1 MQPIFRKPFML
12 KVAASLA
19 VLLALTGHAS
29 AEPFRLIVTDLEA
42 PLVPNSVMD
51 LAVTLGYFERENVDV
66 ELVRVQQ
73 TPLAVTALQAGEGEM
88 ANIGVDSLLQ
98 LVSSGQLDL
107 RAVMSPS
114 KSLAFM
120 IVARDSIPDIA
131 SLSGHSFGIGRV
143 GSVDQSLS
151 RQVLASEGVDYGSLE
166 QVALGQPAAR
176 AQALAAGQID
186 ATTMSLGTWTT
197 LPDQSGMHVLV
208 DQDTYYEAAPVV
220 SKVNVVLPET
230 LEERRPEVVAVVTA
244 LTKLARDIAADPSI
258 WVDAMAEVRPD
269 LDRADLES
277 LAEAYSQSWSVNGGL
292 SATDLSF
299 TADWNFKSPDF
310 ADLEPVTLDRW
321 VDFGVA
327 DEVLAKLGTIE
338 DMDAA
343 DR

>member
-1 MQPIFRKPFML
+1 MKNL
-12 KVAASLA
+12 VASLA
-19 VLLALTGHAS
+19 VLAAMIGPA
-29 AEPFRLIVTDLEA
+29 AAAPFRLIVTDLEA

-51 LAVTLGYFERENVDV
+51 LAVSLGYFARENVEV

-88 ANIGVDSLLQ
+88 ANIGVDTLLQ
-98 LVSSGQLDL
+98 LVASGQLDL

-120 IVARDSIPDIA
+120 IVARDAIPDVA
-131 SLSGHSFGIGRV
+131 SLGGKSFGIGRV
-143 GSVDQSLS
+143 GSVDQTLS
-151 RQVLASEGVDYGSLE
+151 RQVLTSAGVDVESLE

-197 LPDQSGMHVLV
+197 LPDQAGLHVLI
-208 DQDTYYEAAPVV
+208 DQDAYYKAAPVV

-230 LEERRPEVVAVVTA
+230 LETRRPEVVAVVTA
-244 LTKLARDIAADPSI
+244 LTKLARDISADPKL

-269 LDRADLES
+269 LDRTKLES
-277 LAEAYSQSWSVNGGL
+277 LADAYGQSWSVNGGL
-292 SATDLSF
+292 SAKELAF
-299 TADWNFKSPDF
+299 TADWNFKSADF
-310 ADLEPVTLDRW
+310 ADLEPVDMARW
-321 VDFGVA
+321 VDFSVV
-327 DEVLAKLGTIE
+327 DEVLGSLGSLP
-338 DMDAA
+338 DMDPA

>member
-1 MQPIFRKPFML
+1 MRR
-12 KVAASLA
+12 VAASFA
-19 VLLALTGHAS
+19 VMAALMSSAS

-42 PLVPNSVMD
+42 PLVPNSVMEIA
-51 LAVTLGYFERENVDV
+51 LTLGYFERENVEV

-98 LVSSGQLDL
+98 LVASEQLDL
-107 RAVMSPS
+107 VAVMSPS

-120 IVARDSIPDIA
+120 IVARDAIADIA
-131 SLSGHSFGIGRV
+131 SLSGKSFGIGRV
-143 GSVDQSLS
+143 GSVDQGLS
-151 RQVLASEGVDYGSLE
+151 QQVLASQGLDIDSME

-197 LPDQSGMHVLV
+197 LPDQAGMHVLV
-208 DQDTYYEAAPVV
+208 DQDAYYEAAPVV

-230 LEERRPEVVAVVTA
+230 LETRRDEVVGVVTA
-244 LTKLARDIAADPSI
+244 LTKLSRDIADDPQV
-258 WVDAMAEVRPD
+258 WVDAISTLRPD
-269 LDRADLES
+269 LDRDDLQS

-292 SATDLSF
+292 SATELTF
-299 TADWNFKSPDF
+299 TADWNFKGPDF
-310 ADLEPVTLDRW
+310 ADIEPIALDRW
-321 VDFGVA
+321 VDFSVV
-327 DEVLAKLGTIE
+327 DEVLADLGTTP
-338 DMDAA
+338 DMDPA

>member
-1 MQPIFRKPFML
+1 MKRF
-12 KVAASLA
+12 VASVA
-19 VLLALTGHAS
+19 VLAAMIS
-29 AEPFRLIVTDLEA
+29 PAAAEPFRLIVTDLEA

-51 LAVTLGYFERENVDV
+51 LAISLGYFERENVDV

-88 ANIGVDSLLQ
+88 ANIGVDSVLQ
-98 LVSSGQLDL
+98 LVASGQLDL

-120 IVARDSIPDIA
+120 IVARDAIPDVA
-131 SLSGHSFGIGRV
+131 GLNGKSFGIGRI

-151 RQVLASEGVDYGSLE
+151 QQVLISQGVDVAGLE

-197 LPDQSGMHVLV
+197 LPDQTGMHVLV
-208 DQDTYYEAAPVV
+208 DQDAYFQAAPVV

-230 LEERRPEVVAVVTA
+230 LETRRDDVVGVVTA
-244 LTKLARDIAADPSI
+244 LTKLARDISADPQI
-258 WVDAMAEVRPD
+258 WVDAMMAARPD

-277 LAEAYSQSWSVNGGL
+277 LAEAYAQSWSVNGGL
-292 SATDLSF
+292 SATDLAF
-299 TADWNFKSPDF
+299 TAEWNFKSADF
-310 ADLEPVTLDRW
+310 ADLEPVGLDRW
-321 VDFGVA
+321 VDFSVT
-327 DEVLAKLGTIE
+327 DEVLAELGTQA
-338 DMDAA
+338 DMDKA